1 VNPSTQKTVEQT
13 IESIVQITTPYGS
26 GSGFIIDELI
36 ITNSHVVSGLKEVLI
51 STKTLPKSIGTVV
64 YDDPAFDLAF
74 IRSPLPIQCTTPLRL
89 SESEIHDG
97 ELVIAIGHPY
107 GLNYSTTEGIISKA
121 SRLQGEV
128 EYIQF
133 DAAINPGNSG
143 GPLLNEHAE
152 VIGVNTFIIQNS
164 NNLGFAL
171 PFYLLKEAL
180 EQFARIGEDHIIR
193 CVSCKNLIREAMIEN
208 DYCPKCGTKLEVAK
222 RRREGYKPSGV
233 VALVENILEGLDIN
247 VTLSR
252 RSQRSWRYEVG
263 ETRIDINYYD
273 NGIVIADSALC
284 RIPQEKIE
292 ALYDFLLNENSR
304 LKRLQFSINENT
316 VFLSYIIV
324 DSSLTFGHGS
334 DALRKLNEEAPRYQ
348 KLLIER
354 FNALEPKFD
363 EFE

>member
-1 VNPSTQKTVEQT
+1 MSLSTQRMVEQI

-26 GSGFIIDELI
+26 GSGFVIEGLI

-51 STKTLPKSIGTVV
+51 STKTLPKAIGSVV
-64 YDDPAFDLAF
+64 YDDPAYDLAF
-74 IRSPLPIQCTTPLRL
+74 IRSPLPLVCHHPLIL
-89 SESEIHDG
+89 ATSPVHDG
-97 ELVIAIGHPY
+97 DSVIAIGHPY
-107 GLNYSTTEGIISKA
+107 GLNYSTTEGIVSKA

-143 GPLLNEHAE
+143 GPLLNEKSE

-171 PFYLLKEAL
+171 PSYLLIEAL
-180 EQFARIGEDHIIR
+180 EQFSKMGKEGIIR
-193 CVSCKNLIREAMIEN
+193 CTSCKNLIHEEAIQN
-208 DYCPKCGTKLEVAK
+208 DYCPKCGTKLDVAK

-233 VALVENILEGLDIN
+233 VALIETILERLGIN
-247 VTLSR
+247 VTLAR
-252 RSQRSWRYEVG
+252 RSQQSWRYEKG
-263 ETRIDINYYD
+263 SLRIDINYYD

-284 RIPQEKIE
+284 RIPQENIE
-292 ALYDFLLNENSR
+292 QLYDFLLRENGI
-304 LKRLQFSINENT
+304 LQRLQFSINENT

-324 DSSLTFGHGS
+324 DSSLTLEHGTE
-334 DALRKLNEEAPRYQ
+334 AFQKLYREAPSYQ

>member
-1 VNPSTQKTVEQT
+1 MSLSTQKMVERT

-26 GSGFIIDELI
+26 GSGFVVGELI
-36 ITNSHVVSGLKEVLI
+36 VTNSHVVSGLKEVLI
-51 STKTLPKSIGTVV
+51 STETLPKTIGSVI

-74 IRSPLPIQCTTPLRL
+74 IRSPIPILCDHPLVL
-89 SESEIHDG
+89 ATSQVHDG
-97 ELVIAIGHPY
+97 DSVIAIGHPY
-107 GLNYSTTEGIISKA
+107 GLNYSTTEGIVSKA

-143 GPLLNEHAE
+143 GPLLNDRTE

-171 PFYLLKEAL
+171 PSYLLIEAL
-180 EQFARIGEDHIIR
+180 EQFKQTGKEGIIR
-193 CVSCKNLIREAMIEN
+193 CASCKNLISEETVQN

-233 VALVENILEGLDIN
+233 VALLETILEKLGIN
-247 VTLSR
+247 VTLAR
-252 RSQRSWRYEVG
+252 RSQRSWRYEEG
-263 ETRIDINYYD
+263 STRIDINYYD

-284 RIPQEKIE
+284 RIPQENIE
-292 ALYDFLLNENSR
+292 ELYDFLLNENGA
-304 LKRLQFSINENT
+304 LQRLQFSINENT
-316 VFLSYIIV
+316 VYLSYIII
-324 DSSLTFGHGS
+324 DSSLTLEHGTA
-334 DALRKLNEEAPRYQ
+334 ALKKLYREAPRYQ

-354 FNALEPKFD
+354 FKALEPKFD

>member
-1 VNPSTQKTVEQT
+1 VNTTTQKMVEQT
-13 IESIVQITTPYGS
+13 IESIVQITNPYGS
-26 GSGFIIDELI
+26 GSGFLIDGLI

-51 STKTLPKSIGTVV
+51 STKTLPKTLGTVI

-74 IRSPLPIQCTTPLRL
+74 IRSPIPIQHKNPLQLCETPV
-89 SESEIHDG
+89 SDG
-97 ELVIAIGHPY
+97 DSVIAIGHPY
-107 GLNYSTTEGIISKA
+107 GLNYSTTEGIVSKA

-143 GPLLNEHAE
+143 GPLLNDAAE

-171 PFYLLKEAL
+171 PAYTLKEAL
-180 EQFARIGEDHIIR
+180 DQFRTLNAEDVIR
-193 CVSCKNLIREAMIEN
+193 CISCKNLIAESSIQN
-208 DYCPKCGTKLEVAK
+208 DYCPKCGTKLDVAK

-233 VALVENILEGLDIN
+233 VALIEKILETLKIN

-252 RSQRSWRYEVG
+252 RSQRSWRFEI
-263 ETRIDINYYD
+263 ETTRIDINYYD

-284 RIPQEKIE
+284 RIPQENIE
-292 ALYDFLLNENSR
+292 ALYDYLLSENSV
-304 LKRLQFSINENT
+304 LERLQFSINENT
-316 VFLSYIIV
+316 IYLSYVIV
-324 DSSLTFGHGS
+324 DSSLSETHGTW
-334 DALRKLNEEAPRYQ
+334 ALRKLFDHAPRYQ
-348 KLLIER
+348 KHLIEH
-354 FNALEPKFD
+354 FKAPEPKFD

>member
-1 VNPSTQKTVEQT
+1 MNTATQKMVEQT
-13 IESIVQITTPYGS
+13 IESIVQITNPYGS
-26 GSGFIIDELI
+26 GSGFLIGELI

-51 STKTLPKSIGTVV
+51 STKTLPKTIGTVV

-74 IRSPLPIQCTTPLRL
+74 IRSPIPIERNHPLVL
-89 SESEIHDG
+89 SSASVQDG
-97 ELVIAIGHPY
+97 DGVIAIGHPY
-107 GLNYSTTEGIISKA
+107 GLNYSTTEGIVSKA

-143 GPLLNEHAE
+143 GPLLNESAE

-171 PFYLLKEAL
+171 PSYTLKEAVD
-180 EQFARIGEDHIIR
+180 QFNTLKQDDVIR
-193 CVSCKNLIREAMIEN
+193 CVSCKNLIHELTIHN

-233 VALVENILEGLDIN
+233 VALVEKILETLQIN

-252 RSQRSWRYEVG
+252 RSQRSWRFEK
-263 ETRIDINYYD
+263 ENSRIDINYYD

-284 RIPQEKIE
+284 RIPQENIDL
-292 ALYDFLLNENSR
+292 LYDYLLGENAK
-304 LKRLQFSINENT
+304 LERLQFSINENT
-316 VFLSYIIV
+316 VYLSYIVV
-324 DSSLTFGHGS
+324 DSSLSEAYGTAS
-334 DALRKLNEEAPRYQ
+334 LKKLFDNAPIYQ

-354 FNALEPKFD
+354 FKALEPKFD

>member
-1 VNPSTQKTVEQT
+1 MNTTTQKMVEQT
-13 IESIVQITTPYGS
+13 IESIVQITNPYGS
-26 GSGFIIDELI
+26 GSGFLIGELI

-51 STKTLPKSIGTVV
+51 STKTLPKTIGTVI

-74 IRSPLPIQCTTPLRL
+74 IRSPISIECKNPLTL
-89 SESEIHDG
+89 SETPVQDG
-97 ELVIAIGHPY
+97 NGVIAIGHPY
-107 GLNYSTTEGIISKA
+107 GLNYSTTEGIVSKA

-143 GPLLNEHAE
+143 GPLLNDAAE

-171 PFYLLKEAL
+171 PSYTLKEAL
-180 EQFARIGEDHIIR
+180 DQFHALKTEDVIR
-193 CVSCKNLIREAMIEN
+193 CGSCKNLILESSIQN
-208 DYCPKCGTKLEVAK
+208 DYCPKCGTKLDVAK

-233 VALVENILEGLDIN
+233 VALIEKILEALKIN

-252 RSQRSWRYEVG
+252 RSQRSWRFEMG
-263 ETRIDINYYD
+263 SSRIDINYYD

-284 RIPQEKIE
+284 RIPQENIE
-292 ALYDFLLNENSR
+292 ALYDYLLGENSV
-304 LKRLQFSINENT
+304 LERLQFSINENT
-316 VFLSYIIV
+316 VYLSYVIV
-324 DSSLTFGHGS
+324 DSSLSEMHGTW
-334 DALRKLNEEAPRYQ
+334 ALRKLFDSAPRYQ
-348 KLLIER
+348 KFLSEK
-354 FNALEPKFD
+354 FKAPEPKFD

>member
-1 VNPSTQKTVEQT
+1 MNTATQKMVEQT
-13 IESIVQITTPYGS
+13 IESIVQITNPYGS
-26 GSGFIIDELI
+26 GSGFLIGELI
-36 ITNSHVVSGLKEVLI
+36 VTNSHVVSGLKEVLI
-51 STKTLPKSIGTVV
+51 STKTLPKTIGTVI

-74 IRSPLPIQCTTPLRL
+74 IRSPIAIECKNPLLL
-89 SESEIHDG
+89 SERLVQDG
-97 ELVIAIGHPY
+97 DGVIAIGHPY
-107 GLNYSTTEGIISKA
+107 GLNYSTTEGIVSKA

-143 GPLLNEHAE
+143 GPLLNDSAE

-171 PFYLLKEAL
+171 PSYTLKEAL
-180 EQFARIGEDHIIR
+180 EQFRVLKTEDVIR
-193 CVSCKNLIREAMIEN
+193 CGSCKNLILEPTIQN

-233 VALVENILEGLDIN
+233 VALIEKILEALKIN

-252 RSQRSWRYEVG
+252 RSQRSWRFEMG
-263 ETRIDINYYD
+263 SSRIDINYYD

-284 RIPQEKIE
+284 RIPQENIE
-292 ALYDFLLNENSR
+292 ALYDYLLGENSV
-304 LKRLQFSINENT
+304 LERLQFSINENT
-316 VFLSYIIV
+316 VYLSYVIV
-324 DSSLTFGHGS
+324 DSSLSETHGLW
-334 DALRKLNEEAPRYQ
+334 ALRKLFDSAPRYQ
-348 KLLIER
+348 KFLIEK
-354 FNALEPKFD
+354 FKAPEPKFD